1 MAGRPGDAGGGG
13 GAAAAAAEG
22 RQIEAFTVH
31 DVVTDKRLLCL
42 EAWSS
47 YVLLGLSGGLRAA
60 SEPMV
65 VALCH

>member
-13 GAAAAAAEG
+13 AVAAAAEG

-47 YVLLGLSGGLRAA
+47 YALLGLSGGLRAA
-60 SEPMV
+60 RQRCP
-65 VALCH
+65 AAPCH